1 MKCLRLLVIS
11 LAALALV
18 PAMTAAEKYG
28 RCTAGTQECLD
39 AMANHYKNKGWVGLE
54 LENEGGLE
62 KMIVIRV
69 VPGSPAEAAGF
80 REGDRLVALNDIQF
94 KEANISALKELQS
107 DLTPGKQVTY
117 RVERKGGMRELWVT
131 LAAVPDEVMGRWIGE
146 HMMEHAS
153 VDVANEP

>member
-1 MKCLRLLVIS
+1 MKRLRHLVIF

-18 PAMTAAEKYG
+18 PAMAAEEKYG
-28 RCTAGTQECLD
+28 KCTAGTQECLD
-39 AMANHYKNKGWVGLE
+39 AMVNAYKNRGWVGLE

-131 LAAVPDEVMGRWIGE
+131 LAAVPDEVMGRWIGR

-153 VDVANEP
+153 VDVADEP